1 MPILDT
7 AAREHYHAQGYLL
20 ASGLIPSEI
29 AVRAE
34 AAIWQIMGMNPH
46 NPATWQRAGDGA
58 AVHQPEHGLSV
69 HNGLQDPE
77 LMACA
82 TPEYLRAT
90 AELVGADAVHPPGAV
105 HTQNKVPVRGEWSW
119 PKPHIDGIPK
129 EHMHRTFPGP
139 YRIASLIYLSD
150 VERRGGGTAVWPG
163 SQRQIRALAE
173 ADPDKYRYLYHLNQ
187 DVPKLDLGAP
197 LELAPR
203 RGDVL
208 FFQPLFGH
216 NGTANVGAR
225 PRWMMRYF
233 CACTNCRT
241 RWKKTSEWGLW
252 TP

>member
-29 AVRAE
+29 AARAE
-34 AAIWQIMGMNPH
+34 AAIWRIMGMNPH

-105 HTQNKVPVRGEWSW
+105 HTQNKVPVRGGWSW

-216 NGTANVGAR
+216 NGTANVGAHTALDDALFLCV
-225 PRWMMRYF
+225 Y
-233 CACTNCRT
+233 
-241 RWKKTSEWGLW
+241 
-252 TP
+252 